1 MNIESPFESM
11 DPMQHARRSLLSTV
25 LALAA
30 AAVFV
35 IVTSAGLPEVVA
47 SHFDASG
54 VPNGFMPRPAYVAVT
69 LAIVVGVPL
78 LLMLPLYLA
87 SSGSGSRLNLP
98 NKGYWLGPERRA
110 ETVAYLRRQAHL
122 FSVAVCM
129 FASYVHWL
137 VVGANGRQPPQLS
150 SSALRVAVAV
160 LLAAMVIWL
169 AALYRHFK
177 RGV

>member
-1 MNIESPFESM
+1 
-11 DPMQHARRSLLSTV
+11 MQHSHRSLLSTA

-35 IVTSAGLPEVVA
+35 LVTSAGLPEVVA
-47 SHFDASG
+47 SHFNASG
-54 VPNGFMPRPAYVAVT
+54 VPNGFMPRSTYVTVT

-87 SSGSGSRLNLP
+87 SSGSGSKLHLP
-98 NKGYWLGPERRA
+98 NKAYWLRPERRA
-110 ETVAYLRRQAHL
+110 ETVAYLRGQAQL
-122 FSVAVCM
+122 FSVAISV

-137 VVGANGRQPPQLS
+137 VVGANGRQPAQLS
-150 SSALRVAVAV
+150 SSALLVAVAV
-160 LLAAMVIWL
+160 LLAALVIWL
-169 AALYRHFK
+169 ATLYGHFK